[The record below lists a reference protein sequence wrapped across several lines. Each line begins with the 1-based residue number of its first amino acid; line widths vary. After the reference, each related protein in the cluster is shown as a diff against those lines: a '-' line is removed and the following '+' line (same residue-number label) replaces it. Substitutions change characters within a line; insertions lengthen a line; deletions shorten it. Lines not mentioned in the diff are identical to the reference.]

1 MAYTFG
7 AEDILAACG
16 VTAADF
22 EVQESAADET
32 QESAVTPDND
42 GAFVA
47 ASEHQHNETTE
58 KTFTL
63 KAKNPDGAT
72 AAFTLGGAGTVG
84 VVITRAV
91 ARQVNNDNATLQVTA
106 HVHGDGAADDHAAAP
121 LAQAV
126 TTPSLGF
133 GVLAVQLGGT
143 LADCQSSEITWQ
155 CEHIDKQNNQGDHL
169 VGASTGL
176 RVECQEEYVDGGSDI
191 TVPSP
196 WKQDSQNKRTVNNDF
211 YTRTVRAHKFAV

>member
-1 MAYTFG
+1 MARTFG
-7 AEDILAACG
+7 AEDILSALG

-22 EVQESAADET
+22 EIQESGEDST
-32 QESAVTPDND
+32 QESAVTQDNV
-42 GAFVA
+42 GAYVP
-47 ASEHQHNETTE
+47 ASEKQFNPTEE

-72 AAFTLGGAGTVG
+72 AAFTLGGAGTTG
-84 VVITRAV
+84 VVVTRAV

-106 HVHGDGAADDHAAAP
+106 HAHDGGTLNDHQATP
-121 LAQAV
+121 LSQAV

-143 LADCQSSEITWQ
+143 LADCQSSEITWD
-155 CEHIDKQNNQGDHL
+155 CEHVDKQGNQGQHL
-169 VGASTGL
+169 IGASTAL
-176 RVECQEEYVDGGSDI
+176 RVECSEEYVDDGSEI